1 MDIQKLARMA
11 RIQLSEEEQKQLAKD
26 LEGIIAYCQKLET
39 LDVDNLEPLVH
50 VFEQPDNTWGE
61 DIPDVDGI
69 NNCLA
74 QNAPHMEADQLSVP
88 KIL

>member
-11 RIQLSEEEQKQLAKD
+11 CIQLSEEEQKQLAKD
-26 LEGIIAYCQKLET
+26 LEGIISYCQKLET

-50 VFEQPDNTWGE
+50 VFEQPDNTWNE
-61 DIPDVDGI
+61 DVPDADGV

-74 QNAPHMEADQLSVP
+74 QNAPHMEGDQLSVP
-88 KIL
+88 KVL

>member
-11 RIQLSEEEQKQLAKD
+11 CIQLSEEEQKQLAKD
-26 LEGIIAYCQKLET
+26 LEGIISYCQKLET

-50 VFEQPDNTWGE
+50 VFEQPDNTWNE
-61 DIPDVDGI
+61 DVPDTDGV

-74 QNAPHMEADQLSVP
+74 QNAPHMEGDQLSVP
-88 KIL
+88 KVL